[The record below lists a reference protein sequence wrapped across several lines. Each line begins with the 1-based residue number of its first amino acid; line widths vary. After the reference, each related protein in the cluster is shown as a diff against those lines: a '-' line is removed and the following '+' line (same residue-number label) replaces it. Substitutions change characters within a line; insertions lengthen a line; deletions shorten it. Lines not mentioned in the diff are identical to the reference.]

1 MTKAQRGL
9 LKAVVFAVC
18 LVPAARLVYG
28 FFTNNLSA
36 NPVDYITDETGTWAL
51 AMLTVSLAVTPVRR
65 LTGWNEAIKFRRM
78 LGLFAFFY
86 AALHVLT
93 WITLV
98 SFFDLPT
105 MLEDVSM
112 RPFITVG
119 MGTFLIL
126 LALAV
131 TSTTGW
137 IRRLGRKWQQLH
149 RLVYVAAIGAVVHF
163 WWLVKADVTK
173 PLRWAVAMAVLL
185 AFRLWWMWRARP
197 ATVRS

>member
-1 MTKAQRGL
+1 MTRRQTTA
-9 LKAVVFAVC
+9 LKVVVFAVC
-18 LVPAARLVYG
+18 LVPAAQLVVG
-28 FFTNNLSA
+28 FFTNNLTA
-36 NPVDYITDETGTWAL
+36 NPVDFITDETGTWTL
-51 AMLTVSLAVTPVRR
+51 AMLTVSLAVTPLRR
-65 LTGWNEAIKFRRM
+65 ITGWNEAIKFRRM

-98 SFFDLPT
+98 SFFDVQT
-105 MLEDVSM
+105 MLDDVSM

-119 MGTFLIL
+119 MATFLIL

-149 RLVYVAAIGAVVHF
+149 RLVYLAAVGSVVHF

-173 PLRWAVAMAVLL
+173 PLRWAVALSVLL
-185 AFRLWWMWRARP
+185 LFREIGRAH
-197 ATVRS
+197 V

>member
-1 MTKAQRGL
+1 
-9 LKAVVFAVC
+9 
-18 LVPAARLVYG
+18 
-28 FFTNNLSA
+28 
-36 NPVDYITDETGTWAL
+36 
-51 AMLTVSLAVTPVRR
+51 
-65 LTGWNEAIKFRRM
+65 M

-98 SFFDLPT
+98 SFFDVQT
-105 MLEDVSM
+105 MLDDVSM

-119 MGTFLIL
+119 MATFLIL

-149 RLVYVAAIGAVVHF
+149 RLVYLAAVGSVVHF

-173 PLRWAVAMAVLL
+173 PLRWAVALSVLL
-185 AFRLWWMWRARP
+185 LFRVWWMWRSHVSSPVSNRHL
-197 ATVRS
+197 